1 MLQDENCKLKGC
13 LRRGWFI
20 KDRKIRFPWWRKATS
35 RGFFALSFVSLVCR
49 GKIAFCRDENRDSEI
64 VEFVEEPGRT
74 LFCVNKQDVTRTGT
88 KMEENWDVV
97 SDLR

>member
-1 MLQDENCKLKGC
+1 MLRDENCKLKGC

-20 KDRKIRFPWWRKATS
+20 EDRKIRFPWWRKATS

-64 VEFVEEPGRT
+64 VEFVEEPVGLCSVLISRM
-74 LFCVNKQDVTRTGT
+74 LRERGQRWRKIGT
-88 KMEENWDVV
+88 
-97 SDLR
+97 